1 MNKQNQNKKVTL
13 FALVG
18 NLFLLFVKGIT
29 GFIFQSQA
37 MIADSMNSAGDI
49 FASLMAFVGSKIS
62 NIPADED
69 HNMGHGKAEYIYS
82 LFIGLSM
89 VLVALLLISNTITS
103 ILDKK
108 VFKFSFFLVSTSIV
122 TIIIKLSLYIY
133 TRTIY
138 KKNKSILIKSLYHDH
153 INDVLITSCT
163 LIGIIFSYYDIFLID
178 KLIGIGISLWIML
191 TGIKIL
197 HESYNVLLDQSIDL
211 DSKLQIENIVNN
223 YNDVVKMGKLS
234 SMPIGDSY
242 IIVLTIYVHGD
253 MPTRDAHK
261 ITKEIQAKI
270 KKKIKLIDRVII
282 HVNPID

>member
-261 ITKEIQAKI
+261 ITK
-270 KKKIKLIDRVII
+270 
-282 HVNPID
+282 